1 MNLTIEEKKS
11 PVAGGAGTG
20 LRSSSVQPTMA
31 SPVAVPQSVMTRT
44 RCPHCMKLFAIETSA
59 LEMLTAAGVRRAEF
73 KCTGESCQGV
83 FAIALPLDPDLERL
97 AMVPSIPLRESTPIP
112 EPVMEPASVEVS
124 QSAAIAAPL
133 KKAAVEERECARCGA
148 ANPVAS
154 LDCVR
159 CGIIFERSVTGSA
172 GRSGLDLEF
181 RVEEE
186 LALGGS
192 RELAQLW
199 DLVIEDYEDRIR
211 HERFLNACR
220 DSEALSYAAK
230 KYSQI
235 LVAAPQDEIAR
246 FMRNKIVALISIK
259 AERSRIPFQLGFRIP
274 KFNTLILLL
283 GSILFVAGILMP
295 QVKNMM
301 EIGLSSILLAL
312 GISFALRERT

>member
-11 PVAGGAGTG
+11 PASVGSGTSSK
-20 LRSSSVQPTMA
+20 SSSVQPTVPPPA
-31 SPVAVPQSVMTRT
+31 PVSQSVMTRT

-73 KCTGESCQGV
+73 KCTGDTCQGV

-112 EPVMEPASVEVS
+112 EPMTEPAPIEPS

-133 KKAAVEERECARCGA
+133 KKTVEERECARCGA
-148 ANPVAS
+148 TNPVAS

-159 CGIIFERSVTGSA
+159 CGIVFERSVTGSA
-172 GRSGLDLEF
+172 GRGGLDLEF

-259 AERSRIPFQLGFRIP
+259 AESSRIPFQLGFRIP

>member
-1 MNLTIEEKKS
+1 
-11 PVAGGAGTG
+11 
-20 LRSSSVQPTMA
+20 
-31 SPVAVPQSVMTRT
+31 MTRT
-44 RCPHCMKLFAIETSA
+44 RCPHCLKLFAIETA
-59 LEMLTAAGVRRAEF
+59 AIEMLTEAGVHRAEF
-73 KCTGESCQGV
+73 KCTADSCQGS
-83 FAIALPLDPDLERL
+83 FAIALPLAPDAERL
-97 AMVPSIPLRESTPIP
+97 ALVPALPLRESTPIP
-112 EPVMEPASVEVS
+112 ETVGAP
-124 QSAAIAAPL
+124 AAIAAPL
-133 KKAAVEERECARCGA
+133 KEAVRTEAVPTESVKKEPAQKAVEKMNLEERECARCGVM
-148 ANPVAS
+148 NPLAS

-159 CGIIFERSVTGSA
+159 CGIIFERSVAGSA
-172 GRSGLDLEF
+172 G

-211 HERFLNACR
+211 HERFLNACK

-230 KYSQI
+230 KYAQI

-246 FMRNKIVALISIK
+246 LMRNKIVALISIR

-283 GSILFVAGILMP
+283 GSILFVTGILMP

-312 GISFALRERT
+312 GISFVLRERI

>member
-1 MNLTIEEKKS
+1 
-11 PVAGGAGTG
+11 
-20 LRSSSVQPTMA
+20 
-31 SPVAVPQSVMTRT
+31 MTRT
-44 RCPHCMKLFAIETSA
+44 RCPHCLKLFAIETA
-59 LEMLTAAGVRRAEF
+59 AIEMLTAAGVHRAEF
-73 KCTGESCQGV
+73 KCTADSCQGS
-83 FAIALPLDPDLERL
+83 FAIALPLAQDAERL
-97 AMVPSIPLRESTPIP
+97 ALVPALPLRESTPIP
-112 EPVMEPASVEVS
+112 ETVGAP
-124 QSAAIAAPL
+124 AAIAAPL
-133 KKAAVEERECARCGA
+133 KEAVRKEAEKMNIEERECARCGVM
-148 ANPVAS
+148 NPLAS

-159 CGIIFERSVTGSA
+159 CGIIFERSVAGSA
-172 GRSGLDLEF
+172 G

-211 HERFLNACR
+211 HERFLNACK

-230 KYSQI
+230 KYAQI

-246 FMRNKIVALISIK
+246 LMRNKIVALISIR

-312 GISFALRERT
+312 GISFALRERI